1 MAELLRAASAAKK
14 LDISVDRLYSLTRDG
29 IVQCCY
35 LGRMIR
41 WSENQLDEFIQQ
53 GGRRFDG
60 GWKRKLNK
68 KR

>member
-14 LDISVDRLYSLTRDG
+14 LDVSIDRLYSLSRDG
-29 IVQCCY
+29 IIPTCY

-41 WSENQLDEFIQQ
+41 WDDKKLDNFIQQ

-60 GWKRKLNK
+60 GWKKRK

>member
-14 LDISVDRLYSLTRDG
+14 LDISVDRLYSLSRDG
-29 IVQCCY
+29 IIPTCY

-41 WSENQLDEFIQQ
+41 WDDKQLDNFIQQ

-60 GWKRKLNK
+60 GWKKRK